1 MTDDLSHLELKRS
14 SIAKSIGEK
23 KKKFSRTAPSE
34 LFCSVAELQLQNASA
49 NRVQFTYL
57 T

>member
-14 SIAKSIGEK
+14 SIAKSIGE